1 MTSGKSS
8 ERRERKRSIYAEDE
22 LTQINRIIRNELW
35 VMLPAKVV
43 VCLAAFLYLQSAE
56 IADHAGEPWL
66 EFRSALGIYV
76 ASSFLVLML
85 RVELVRRNL
94 AAVRFSAYGLA
105 FIDGLF
111 LCWMIKMT
119 GGINSALY
127 WFYCPLIVRNSANFP
142 SLTRQTVLNVS
153 FVALYLGV
161 VYMGVNWEKDLWTTD
176 FKTSLAFLSTNQFY
190 FRLILLL
197 LLSFCGWGVFNQ
209 LYLKQEEQLA
219 SQELLLRREKFS
231 SQVKLA
237 SEVAHELKNPLA
249 IITNALYLARSN
261 VQKSD
266 NEKINQHLDIIDDA
280 VQRSDRIIT
289 DLLGYARMRE
299 GRIEESDVHEN
310 IDSALSMVLYGG
322 TGYGNKVIV
331 KKQYDLKLP
340 PLLIDAG
347 QLRQVFINLIRNALE
362 AMGGESSKRLTIE
375 TGLDEINRII
385 IITIKDSGKGITP
398 KNLERVFESFYTT
411 KSTGSGLGLTIV
423 RNIIENYNGRIDL
436 ASAVG
441 DGTLVEIRF
450 PLVISVTV

>member
-1 MTSGKSS
+1 MASRKSN
-8 ERRERKRSIYAEDE
+8 EHRERKRSIYAQDE
-22 LTQINRIIRNELW
+22 LAQINRIIRNEVW

-56 IADHAGEPWL
+56 VSDHAGEPWM
-66 EFRSALGIYV
+66 EFRTALSIYA

-119 GGINSALY
+119 GGIDSALY
-127 WFYCPLIVRNSANFP
+127 WFYCPLIARNSANFP
-142 SLTRQTVLNVS
+142 SLNRQTILNIS
-153 FVALYLGV
+153 FVALYVGV

-176 FKTSLAFLSTNQFY
+176 FKASFAFLSANQFY

-209 LYLKQEEQLA
+209 LYLKQEERLA
-219 SQELLLRREKFS
+219 NQELLLRREKFS

-261 VQKSD
+261 VRNSEV
-266 NEKINQHLDIIDDA
+266 EKISQHLDIIAEA

-289 DLLGYARMRE
+289 DLLGYARLRE
-299 GRIEESDVHEN
+299 GSIEESDVHEN
-310 IDSALSMVLYGG
+310 IDSALAMVLYSD
-322 TGYGNKVIV
+322 TGYGSKVDV
-331 KKQYDLKLP
+331 KKQYDLQLP

-347 QLRQVFINLIRNALE
+347 QLRQIFINLIHNALE
-362 AMGGESSKRLTIE
+362 AMEGESSKCLTIE
-375 TGLDEINRII
+375 TGLDEINRVII
-385 IITIKDSGKGITP
+385 IIIKDSGKGITP
-398 KNLERVFESFYTT
+398 KNLEQVFEAFYTT

-423 RNIIENYNGRIDL
+423 RNIIENYNGQINL

-450 PLVISVTV
+450 PLVISAAV

>member
-1 MTSGKSS
+1 MASEKSS
-8 ERRERKRSIYAEDE
+8 EHRERKRSIYAQDE
-22 LTQINRIIRNELW
+22 LTQINWIIRNELW
-35 VMLPAKVV
+35 VMLPAKVA

-56 IADHAGEPWL
+56 IAFHAGDPWM
-66 EFRSALGIYV
+66 EFRSALGIY
-76 ASSFLVLML
+76 AATSFLVLMM

-142 SLTRQTVLNVS
+142 SLSRQTVLNVS
-153 FVALYLGV
+153 FVALYVGI
-161 VYMGVNWEKDLWTTD
+161 VYMDVNWEKDLWTTE
-176 FKTSLAFLSTNQFY
+176 FKASFAFLSANQFY
-190 FRLILLL
+190 FRPVLLL

-209 LYLKQEEQLA
+209 LYLKQEERLA

-261 VQKSD
+261 IRKSD
-266 NEKINQHLDIIDDA
+266 VEKVNQHLDIIDDA

-299 GRIEESDVHEN
+299 GSIEESDVHEN
-310 IDSALSMVLYGG
+310 IDSALAMVLYSD
-322 TGYGNKVIV
+322 TGHGNKVLV

-362 AMGGESSKRLTIE
+362 AMAGERGKRLTIE
-375 TGLDEINRII
+375 TGLDEVNRVIT
-385 IITIKDSGKGITP
+385 ITIKDSGKGITP
-398 KNLERVFESFYTT
+398 RNLERVFESFYTT

-423 RNIIENYNGRIDL
+423 RNIIENYNGRVDL

-450 PLVISVTV
+450 PLVISATE